1 MRRLHTSPTRS
12 SLQTSIR
19 ELLHSRLADSRA
31 YAGAKVPATQR
42 KAALKNF
49 ASPGMRVCL
58 LELKFAARGLTL
70 TAANRMIFI
79 SPVWSLDVQ
88 AQAIKVSF

>member
-1 MRRLHTSPTRS
+1 
-12 SLQTSIR
+12 
-19 ELLHSRLADSRA
+19 
-31 YAGAKVPATQR
+31 
-42 KAALKNF
+42 
-49 ASPGMRVCL
+49 MRVCL